1 MSADGARKSAA
12 SSRYSLRKNHYF
24 PLEHTMNTT
33 PARRAL
39 LRIATLLPFAA
50 FASSLARA
58 QAAGAAAKPRLLIH
72 VSENE
77 PARWNMALGNAKN
90 AQDEVGGP
98 DKIDIEIVSN
108 GPSVLM
114 LKSNSPIAARITEAT
129 KSGVK
134 IVACENSM
142 KGLKLARSEMV
153 PAVGYVPAGI
163 IELTRKQQEG
173 WAYVRP

>member
-1 MSADGARKSAA
+1 M
-12 SSRYSLRKNHYF
+12 
-24 PLEHTMNTT
+24 HTST
-33 PARRAL
+33 RRWLLITAAL
-39 LRIATLLPFAA
+39 LPLAGGLPAA
-50 FASSLARA
+50 NAQGDASG
-58 QAAGAAAKPRLLIH
+58 QKPRLLIH

-90 AQDEVGGP
+90 AQDEVGGA

-114 LKSNSPIAARITEAT
+114 LKSDSPIAGRIAEAT

-134 IVACENSM
+134 VMVCENSM
-142 KGLKLARSEMV
+142 KGLKLTKSEMLQSI
-153 PAVGYVPAGI
+153 GYVPAGI
-163 IELTRKQQEG
+163 IELTKKQQEG

>member
-1 MSADGARKSAA
+1 MTAR
-12 SSRYSLRKNHYF
+12 SRRSFLSTLAVL
-24 PLEHTMNTT
+24 PL
-33 PARRAL
+33 AL
-39 LRIATLLPFAA
+39 GPVA
-50 FASSLARA
+50 ARA
-58 QAAGAAAKPRLLIH
+58 QTAGASQKPRLLIH

-114 LKSNSPIAARITEAT
+114 LKNDSPIAARLQQAAKT
-129 KSGVK
+129 GVK

-142 KGLKLARSEMV
+142 KGLKLAKGEMH
-153 PAVGYVPAGI
+153 PSVGYVPAGI